1 MTQTGFGFRG
11 WWVLAGLFL
20 LYCAS
25 NGIFMH
31 SLPLIYPKLMEDFGW
46 TEVQVTLPATVF
58 YVVSAVTSPPAG
70 VLLDRYSSRHI
81 MLAGAV
87 GLVISL
93 VCLSQVDALW
103 QMVGVYVLIGT
114 ALSLTGLVS
123 NVLVVSRWFDRYRGR
138 AIGILLMASSLG
150 GVVFPQFM
158 GVTLESQGWR
168 MTLLM
173 LAAIAAVMM
182 ILPLL
187 FLVRN
192 SPAEYELLPDG
203 APTRTGVAPTAL
215 AGTGPTLAQALRQK
229 NFYLLALA
237 TAAVFF
243 SVIALT
249 QHQSIH
255 LGRDLGVP
263 GPMLAT
269 VFSVFFGASVVGKLM
284 FGFLGDHFRR
294 DRVMMVSIGVLLA
307 GLLLLRMQDGQSQAG
322 LMLYALVAGVGFS
335 GAFTSIQVLVA
346 GYFAGPSFGKI
357 LAVIILFDTL
367 AGALGTRVIGGLREA
382 TGSYLAAI
390 DLMMGVC
397 ALAILALVLLRF
409 SSGPSDSR
417 HGHEEMQ
424 R

>member
-1 MTQTGFGFRG
+1 MAQAGIGYRG
-11 WWVLAGLFL
+11 WWVLAGLFF

-31 SLPLIYPKLMEDFGW
+31 SLPLIYPRLMEDFDW
-46 TEVQVTLPATVF
+46 SEVQVTLPATVF

-81 MLAGAV
+81 MLTGAA
-87 GLVISL
+87 GLVIAL
-93 VCLSQVDALW
+93 VCLSQVQALW
-103 QMVGVYVLIGT
+103 QMVAVYVLIGA

-123 NVLVVSRWFDRYRGR
+123 NVLVVSRWFNQYRGR

-158 GVTLESQGWR
+158 GVTLESHGWR

-173 LAAIAAVMM
+173 LAGIATVLM
-182 ILPLL
+182 ILPLM

-192 SPAEYELLPDG
+192 SPADYGLLPDG
-203 APTRTGVAPTAL
+203 ASAPPDAPLATAP
-215 AGTGPTLAQALRQK
+215 ATGPRLAEALRQK

-243 SVIALT
+243 TVIALT

-263 GPMLAT
+263 GPTLAT
-269 VFSVFFGASVVGKLM
+269 VFSVFFGASVVGKLL

-294 DRVMMVSIGVLLA
+294 DRVMIVSIAVLMA
-307 GLLLLRMQDGQSQAG
+307 GLLLLRWQDGQSQAG
-322 LMLYALVAGVGFS
+322 LMAYAVVAGIGFS

-382 TGSYLAAI
+382 TGSYLPAL

-397 ALAILALVLLRF
+397 ALAILALGLLGF
-409 SSGPSDSR
+409 SSPTNER
-417 HGHEEMQ
+417 K
-424 R
+424 

>member
-1 MTQTGFGFRG
+1 M
-11 WWVLAGLFL
+11 LAGLFF

-31 SLPLIYPKLMEDFGW
+31 SLPLIYPRLMEDFGW
-46 TEVQVTLPATVF
+46 SEVQVTLPATVF

-81 MLAGAV
+81 MLTGAA
-87 GLVISL
+87 GLVVAL
-93 VCLSQVDALW
+93 LCLSQVQVLW
-103 QMVGVYVLIGT
+103 QMVGVYVLIGA

-158 GVTLESQGWR
+158 GVTLENQGWR

-173 LAAIAAVMM
+173 LAAIATVLM

-192 SPAEYELLPDG
+192 SPTDYGLLPDG
-203 APTRTGVAPTAL
+203 ASAPPDSSPAISLT
-215 AGTGPTLAQALRQK
+215 TGPTLAQALRQK

-243 SVIALT
+243 TVIALT

-263 GPMLAT
+263 GPALAT
-269 VFSVFFGASVVGKLM
+269 VFSVFFGASVVGKLL

-294 DRVMMVSIGVLLA
+294 DRVMIVSIAVLVA
-307 GLLLLRMQDGQSQAG
+307 GLLLLRWQDGASQAG
-322 LMLYALVAGVGFS
+322 LMAYAVVAGVGFS

-367 AGALGTRVIGGLREA
+367 AGALGTRVIGGVREA
-382 TGSYLAAI
+382 TGSYLPAL

-397 ALAILALVLLRF
+397 FMAILALGFLGF
-409 SSGPSDSR
+409 SSPSNEKESSR
-417 HGHEEMQ
+417 
-424 R
+424 